1 LVEVFSANF
10 SGAETADLAEWIGF
24 GFDNLIEAI
33 VFDVTSVY
41 GMSFADI
48 VPESFWTRFLLVTFR
63 ILIDIVILQGLF
75 TMWSVV
81 RENRREA
88 KAED

>member
-1 LVEVFSANF
+1 M
-10 SGAETADLAEWIGF
+10 
-24 GFDNLIEAI
+24 
-33 VFDVTSVY
+33 TSVY
-41 GMSFADI
+41 GMSFANI

-81 RENRREA
+81 RENRKEA
-88 KAED
+88 LDHHTDSESEMDNSAQEDDVFLRRCTM